1 MKHAIVGATVALFA
15 AAVAFGGGC
24 SSPPPSAH
32 SFTEVYNTI
41 IQPNAVSTGCTSA
54 FCHYAGVG
62 IRYSALDM
70 SSPVVAYWNLV
81 GQPCIGP
88 LCGGMMTTRVVPFHP
103 EESIMYLKVQPLPP
117 CGSQMPADVTVLI
130 DTGEAQFSGKPL
142 STPQL
147 NLLKEWINEGAQNN

>member
-1 MKHAIVGATVALFA
+1 MKHSIVGAAVALVAGTVALG
-15 AAVAFGGGC
+15 VGC
-24 SSPPPSAH
+24 SSPPPAAY
-32 SFTEVYNTI
+32 SFTEVYKQI
-41 IQPNAVSTGCTSA
+41 IQPNVSSAGCTSA

-70 SSPVVAYWNLV
+70 SSQVVAYWNLV
-81 GQPCIGP
+81 DQACIGP
-88 LCGGMMTTRVVPFHP
+88 LCGAMGTRVVPFHP
-103 EESIMYLKVQPLPP
+103 DESIMYLKVSETTPP
-117 CGSQMPADVTVLI
+117 CGSQMPADVTVLV